1 MSQLHSPL
9 GESQQVDYKLVFCV
23 LLLHHLIRKHLPVF
37 QSDAH
42 GVGASGQAVHFQALQ
57 VVLLRAHQPPLKVV
71 KLDLRGRY
79 VRRELQVE
87 LVLDGVGVEQVG
99 ADDGFRFGE
108 GKGTVGEYLHREDSR
123 VLIILSKASSCH
135 NATFIGSDS
144 HCIGME

>member
-57 VVLLRAHQPPLKVV
+57 TVSLCSHQPPLQVV
-71 KLDLRGRY
+71 ELDLRGRY
-79 VRRELQVE
+79 VRRVLQVE
-87 LVLDGVGVEQVG
+87 LVLDGVGVVGVG
-99 ADDGFRFGE
+99 AERDFRFIDRPAVVAE
-108 GKGTVGEYLHREDSR
+108 DEEEYIRR
-123 VLIILSKASSCH
+123 A
-135 NATFIGSDS
+135 
-144 HCIGME
+144 